1 MATENPNQ
9 YPVPTSLRN
18 IPADAM
24 QMVQFVSG
32 KLGIPAANILRLSII
47 CGALIELIKAGPD
60 QSGSYAGFSEAHLA
74 ELLRRHLAAPI
85 DFLLEQHQHPYQD
98 GFLTVVGAGQLQL
111 VSNGSAE
118 PSKKTGEMFDDALM
132 DELDDLG
139 FGGGLSDDFEMAA
152 S

>member
-1 MATENPNQ
+1 
-9 YPVPTSLRN
+9 
-18 IPADAM
+18 M